1 MIKRKKNIVFLGS
14 VLLIM
19 AVAFFSFTEK
29 NIIDTEKKEYYR
41 GVIEENHSTNESSSF
56 QIIERDEKITIE
68 SDTEENSSGRVEENS
83 QYSNNSNIY
92 SRNDN
97 TSSYN
102 SEEDNRFAEIEE
114 EEEDLVEVEDEEDTI
129 VSSKKTSST
138 TTKKNG
144 WYTKNGKKYYY
155 NNGKKLKNTYV
166 HYIYLNHNGVAQ
178 EKIGHFSATLYG
190 ARAWANQTLNI
201 RKKATSSGK
210 IIGNVPTGGKM
221 VILSEENP
229 NTKYI
234 KVKYNGTIGYVYS
247 DYLYINLPDVIPD
260 AVYKITN
267 ASHSIYKSAG
277 KKISGVTG
285 ENLYGYT
292 KKYNAKIGKN
302 TYYAPLLYPV
312 AKQLQKAYNI
322 ARKQGYNL
330 KIYDTYRPYD
340 VSVKINRSFRNL
352 YNSSKSVKKMI
363 NYDKSGQYW
372 GPTWFLANSV
382 SRHNRA
388 TALDLTLTDENNKE
402 LSAQTPMHTLDTRS
416 LRKYNNAV
424 AKKLSSIMTSSGFE
438 TLKSEWWHFQEDNYK
453 SSPYTSFKIR

>member
-1 MIKRKKNIVFLGS
+1 MTKRKKNIVFMGF

-19 AVAFFSFTEK
+19 VVAFFSFTEK
-29 NIIDTEKKEYYR
+29 NTIHTEKKEYYT
-41 GVIEENHSTNESSSF
+41 GVIEDNDSTNGSSSF
-56 QIIERDEKITIE
+56 QIIERDYEIIINNE
-68 SDTEENSSGRVEENS
+68 EDTSSISGENYNSSNN
-83 QYSNNSNIY
+83 YNNSYGEAENGDIY
-92 SRNDN
+92 QYDV
-97 TSSYN
+97 
-102 SEEDNRFAEIEE
+102 EE
-114 EEEDLVEVEDEEDTI
+114 EEQEDLVEIEDEEDTI
-129 VSSKKTSST
+129 VSLKKTSSKT
-138 TTKKNG
+138 KKKNG

-166 HYIYLNHNGVAQ
+166 DYIYLNHNGVAQ
-178 EKIGHFSATLYG
+178 AKVGHFSATLYG

-201 RKKATSSGK
+201 RKKATSSSK

-247 DYLYINLPDVIPD
+247 DYIYINLPDVIPD

-292 KKYNAKIGKN
+292 KKYNTKIGKN

-352 YNSSKSVKKMI
+352 YNSNKSVKKTI
-363 NYDKSGQYW
+363 DYDKSGQYW

-388 TALDLTLTDENNKE
+388 TALDLTLTDENNKQ

-424 AKKLSSIMTSSGFE
+424 AKKLSSIMTSAGFE